1 MPMKNIAPNSFA
13 RGLWFTIGM
22 LIAIGFTFA
31 IYVWSE
37 KQIDRA
43 NEVRHQ
49 SFLLVNELRQSS
61 DDLTLM
67 VQNYVATGNP
77 IYKKYYQDILDI
89 RNGQKV
95 RPIEYQQVYWNL
107 VMADGKLPSADSKLA
122 IALLDLMR
130 QAGFSEKEFRKLATA
145 KQNSDDLTAI
155 EFDAMKL
162 VETTGPGAEANRT
175 RALLMLH
182 DEKYHQSKASIM
194 KPIKEVYSM
203 MDERTLRAVHA
214 SETIATI
221 LRILFIAFVFGLI
234 FILRRTYA
242 ALKATL
248 GGSVGEV
255 QAQIA
260 RIGSENFTAA
270 LVVADDMQNSVLGW
284 LAKKQANLIEMGHER
299 RQAEQ
304 ALKESEFRWKF
315 AIEGSGDGVWDWNIS
330 TDEVQYSKRWKEM
343 LGYAEDDILPT
354 NQEWVTRIHPEDQ
367 QYVAET
373 MQAYLEGKAPIYVV
387 EYRLQCKDQRYK
399 WILGRGMVVSHSADG
414 KPLRMIGTHTDI
426 DLRKAAAEEIQSLAF
441 YDPLTHLPNR
451 RLLVDRL
458 NQALVSSTRTGR
470 DGALL
475 FLDLDHFKTLN
486 DTIGHDTG
494 DLLLQQ
500 VAERLTASVREGDT
514 VARIGGDEFVVML
527 ENLSD
532 SALEAAAQ
540 AEVIGEKIL
549 KALSQ
554 PYQLASHEY
563 QSTSSIGVAL
573 FSDHNQSQEELLKH
587 ADIAMYQ
594 AKKSGRNTLR
604 FFDPHMQ
611 DAINTRVD
619 LERELRKALEQQQF
633 QLYYQIQ
640 VDGSTRAVG
649 AEALIRWIHP
659 ERGLISPFD
668 FIPLAE
674 ETGLILP
681 IGLWVLDT
689 ACAQLKAWQQA
700 PLTSDL
706 TLSINVSAKQFRQ
719 ADFVNQVHTAV
730 QRHAINAKK
739 LKLELTESMLLDN
752 VEGTVAT
759 MNALKEIGIRFSLDD
774 FGTGYSS
781 LQYLKQLP
789 LDQLKIDQS
798 FVRDLVVDSHDRSI
812 VRTVIAMANSLD
824 LNVIAEGVEALEQR
838 SLLLSKGCID
848 FQGYLFGRP
857 VPIEQFE
864 ALLKQNN

>member
-1 MPMKNIAPNSFA
+1 MTLGLPRQPLKHRMGSSSPTPSMFSSGQHDASFYAEMWERINNTGAWEGEIWNRHKNGEIYPLHLTITAVKDQNS
-13 RGLWFTIGM
+13 TV
-22 LIAIGFTFA
+22 T
-31 IYVWSE
+31 
-37 KQIDRA
+37 
-43 NEVRHQ
+43 
-49 SFLLVNELRQSS
+49 
-61 DDLTLM
+61 
-67 VQNYVATGNP
+67 NYVAT
-77 IYKKYYQDILDI
+77 
-89 RNGQKV
+89 
-95 RPIEYQQVYWNL
+95 
-107 VMADGKLPSADSKLA
+107 
-122 IALLDLMR
+122 
-130 QAGFSEKEFRKLATA
+130 
-145 KQNSDDLTAI
+145 
-155 EFDAMKL
+155 
-162 VETTGPGAEANRT
+162 
-175 RALLMLH
+175 
-182 DEKYHQSKASIM
+182 
-194 KPIKEVYSM
+194 
-203 MDERTLRAVHA
+203 
-214 SETIATI
+214 
-221 LRILFIAFVFGLI
+221 
-234 FILRRTYA
+234 
-242 ALKATL
+242 
-248 GGSVGEV
+248 
-255 QAQIA
+255 
-260 RIGSENFTAA
+260 
-270 LVVADDMQNSVLGW
+270 
-284 LAKKQANLIEMGHER
+284 
-299 RQAEQ
+299 
-304 ALKESEFRWKF
+304 
-315 AIEGSGDGVWDWNIS
+315 S
-330 TDEVQYSKRWKEM
+330 TD
-343 LGYAEDDILPT
+343 IT
-354 NQEWVTRIHPEDQ
+354 
-367 QYVAET
+367 
-373 MQAYLEGKAPIYVV
+373 
-387 EYRLQCKDQRYK
+387 
-399 WILGRGMVVSHSADG
+399 
-414 KPLRMIGTHTDI
+414 
-426 DLRKAAAEEIQSLAF
+426 LRKAAEDEIQSLAF

-458 NQALVSSTRTGR
+458 NQALVSSARSGK

-486 DTIGHDTG
+486 DTLGHDTG

-500 VAERLTASVREGDT
+500 VANRLTSCVREGDT
-514 VARIGGDEFVVML
+514 VARLGGDEYVVML
-527 ENLSD
+527 EDLSEH
-532 SALEAAAQ
+532 AIEAASQ
-540 AEVIGEKIL
+540 AEVVGEKIL
-549 KALSQ
+549 SALNQ
-554 PYQLASHEY
+554 PYQLASYEY
-563 QSTSSIGVAL
+563 HSTPSIGVAL

-594 AKKSGRNTLR
+594 AKKAGRNTLR

-640 VDGSTRAVG
+640 VDGSARTVG

-719 ADFVNQVHTAV
+719 DDFVNQVHAAV
-730 QRHAINAKK
+730 ERHAINAKK

-752 VEGTVAT
+752 IDGTVAT

-789 LDQLKIDQS
+789 LYQLKIDQS

-838 SLLLSKGCID
+838 SLLLSKGCIY

-864 ALLKQNN
+864 ALLKQNS

>member
-1 MPMKNIAPNSFA
+1 MKNIAPSSFA

-130 QAGFSEKEFRKLATA
+130 QAGFSAKEFRQLATA

-162 VETTGPGAEANRT
+162 VETIGSGAETNRT
-175 RALLMLH
+175 KALLMLH

-194 KPIKEVYSM
+194 KPINEVYSM
-203 MDERTLRAVHA
+203 IDERTLKAVHT
-214 SETIATI
+214 SETLATI
-221 LRILFIAFVFGLI
+221 LRILLIAFVVGLI

-260 RIGSENFTAA
+260 RIGSEDFTSA
-270 LVVADDMQNSVLGW
+270 LVVADDKKNSVLGW
-284 LAKKQANLIEMGHER
+284 LAKKQANLIEMGRER

-330 TDEVQYSKRWKEM
+330 TDEAQYSKRWKEM

-354 NQEWVTRIHPEDQ
+354 NQEWLTRIHPDDRS
-367 QYVAET
+367 YVAET

-387 EYRLQCKDQRYK
+387 EYRLQCKDQSYK
-399 WILGRGMVVSHSADG
+399 WILGRGTVVSHSADG

-458 NQALVSSTRTGR
+458 NQALVSSTRIGR

-540 AEVIGEKIL
+540 AELIGEKIL
-549 KALSQ
+549 KELSQ
-554 PYQLASHEY
+554 PYQLASYEY

-640 VDGSTRAVG
+640 VDGSARTVG

-719 ADFVNQVHTAV
+719 DDFVNQVHAAV
-730 QRHAINAKK
+730 ERHAINAKK

-752 VEGTVAT
+752 IDGTVAT

-789 LDQLKIDQS
+789 LYQLKIDQS

-838 SLLLSKGCID
+838 SLLLSKGCIY

-864 ALLKQNN
+864 ALLKQNS